1 MKKFTLLSLF
11 LLGAFFVKAQ
21 TTVLEVVA
29 PAGSYFWNQ
38 AAGISVSWTLGEPV
52 TATFINE
59 SAGIMLTQGFQ
70 QGNLFGTTVPENP
83 LGTFNIQMY
92 PNPAKS
98 ETNIKVTLPSLAK
111 VSIIV
116 FDITGRNVIM
126 ETLEP
131 SSTEHTFS
139 LNVSS
144 LKSGIYLV
152 RVNAGGKQQ
161 KVMKLIKE

>member
-1 MKKFTLLSLF
+1 MKKFTLLTLLMFGTIF
-11 LLGAFFVKAQ
+11 LKAQ

-38 AAGISVSWTLGEPV
+38 TAGISLSWTLGEPV

-70 QGNLFGTTVPENP
+70 QGNLLGTTVPENP
-83 LGTFNIQMY
+83 VGSFSIQMY

-98 ETNIKVTLPSLAK
+98 ETNIKVSLPAIAR
-111 VSIIV
+111 VNVIV
-116 FDITGRNVIM
+116 FDITGRVVKM
-126 ETLEP
+126 AAFEP
-131 SSTEHTFS
+131 SATEHTYS

-144 LKSGIYLV
+144 LKAGIYLV

-161 KVMKLIKE
+161 KVMKLVKE